1 MLAVALVC
9 ELYETSSKEV
19 SWKEVLVEDG
29 HTPFHRL
36 EAAVGRVKDE
46 DLKEFLQQLLELA
59 RA

>member
-9 ELYETSSKEV
+9 ELHKTSSNKA
-19 SWKEVLVEDG
+19 SWKEVLIEGG

-36 EAAVGRVKDE
+36 EAAVGQVKDE
-46 DLKEFLQQLLELA
+46 DLKKFLQQLLKLA